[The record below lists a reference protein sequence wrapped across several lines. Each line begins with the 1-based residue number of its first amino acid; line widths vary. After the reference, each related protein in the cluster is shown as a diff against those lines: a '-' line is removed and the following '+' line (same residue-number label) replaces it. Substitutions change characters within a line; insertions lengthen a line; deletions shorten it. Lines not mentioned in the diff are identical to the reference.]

1 MAQTALPI
9 ARVENRQFLP
19 YSLIVAE
26 MHAATDKGLLVHSGT
41 SGLFTVVDVDVS
53 VVAEDKAGGKGGLNH
68 TPAFEAKVALA
79 AIKGDR
85 TLAQL
90 ADTRFLAAGSSS
102 QRHGSN
108 AGYSAGSPSI

>member
-1 MAQTALPI
+1 V
-9 ARVENRQFLP
+9 RG
-19 YSLIVAE
+19 
-26 MHAATDKGLLVHSGT
+26 DT
-41 SGLFTVVDVDVS
+41 SGLFTVVDFDVS

-68 TPAFEAKVALA
+68 TPAFKAKVALA

-108 AGYSAGSPSI
+108 AGYSAGSPSIWCCRDHLIRRPLETGRM